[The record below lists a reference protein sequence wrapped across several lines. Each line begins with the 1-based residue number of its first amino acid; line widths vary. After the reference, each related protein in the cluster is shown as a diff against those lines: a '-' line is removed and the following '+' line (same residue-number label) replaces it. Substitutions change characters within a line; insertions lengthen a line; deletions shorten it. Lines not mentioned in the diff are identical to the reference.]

1 MQKTLGLLAVAAAI
15 ALTAGV
21 GASTAQSADG
31 TFAGTAHWYGPGFHG
46 KRAANGK
53 VFDKNLMTAAHAHL
67 PFGTKV
73 KVTYPKS
80 GKSAIVEIN
89 DRCAPMK
96 HRVIDLSEGAAK
108 TLGIYP
114 SGSAKVEC
122 KVMP

>member
-1 MQKTLGLLAVAAAI
+1 MQKTMGLLAAAAAI
-15 ALTAGV
+15 ACMNGV
-21 GASTAQSADG
+21 GAPSQAADG
-31 TFAGTAHWYGPGFHG
+31 SFAGTAHWYGPGFHG

-73 KVTYPKS
+73 KVTYRKS

-114 SGSAKVEC
+114 CGSAKVEC